1 MNISSVCIISQ
12 IEKYSSTIVRIK
24 SYKCTLVQEVKVM
37 AFADRLK
44 DFREKEK
51 LSQADFAK
59 MIGISTRTLVHYEDG
74 ERYPRDVEVYKK
86 IAEVM
91 DCDYNY
97 LLEESDEFLNRVY
110 NMGGKRELEKA
121 RALTEGLSSLFAGG
135 EISDEDKDAAFEA
148 ITRAYWEAKRENK
161 KYGRKKKD

>member
-1 MNISSVCIISQ
+1 ML
-12 IEKYSSTIVRIK
+12 Y
-24 SYKCTLVQEVKVM
+24 QEVKVM

-44 DFREKEK
+44 EFREKEK

-91 DCDYNY
+91 AVSYTH
-97 LLEESDEFLNRVY
+97 
-110 NMGGKRELEKA
+110 
-121 RALTEGLSSLFAGG
+121 LTLP
-135 EISDEDKDAAFEA
+135 
-148 ITRAYWEAKRENK
+148 TTPYV
-161 KYGRKKKD
+161 

>member
-1 MNISSVCIISQ
+1 MNISSVVLYL
-12 IEKYSSTIVRIK
+12 KLKNNSSTIVRIK

-44 DFREKEK
+44 EFREKEK

>member
-1 MNISSVCIISQ
+1 
-12 IEKYSSTIVRIK
+12 
-24 SYKCTLVQEVKVM
+24 M

-44 DFREKEK
+44 EFCEKEK
-51 LSQADFAK
+51 LSQVDFAK

-74 ERYPRDVEVYKK
+74 EKYPRNIEVYKK

-91 DCDYNY
+91 NCDYNY

-110 NMGGKRELEKA
+110 NMSDKKELEKA
-121 RALTEGLSSLFAGG
+121 RALTEGLSSLFAGS
-135 EISDEDKDAAFEA
+135 EISDEDKDATFEA
-148 ITRAYWEAKRENK
+148 ITRAYWETKKENK

>member
-1 MNISSVCIISQ
+1 
-12 IEKYSSTIVRIK
+12 
-24 SYKCTLVQEVKVM
+24 
-37 AFADRLK
+37 
-44 DFREKEK
+44 
-51 LSQADFAK
+51 
-59 MIGISTRTLVHYEDG
+59 
-74 ERYPRDVEVYKK
+74 
-86 IAEVM
+86 VM

-110 NMGGKRELEKA
+110 NMGGKKELEKA

>member
-1 MNISSVCIISQ
+1 
-12 IEKYSSTIVRIK
+12 
-24 SYKCTLVQEVKVM
+24 M

-44 DFREKEK
+44 EFREKEN

-91 DCDYNY
+91 NCDYNY

-110 NMGGKRELEKA
+110 NMGGKKELEKA

-148 ITRAYWEAKRENK
+148 ITRAYCEAKRENK

>member
-1 MNISSVCIISQ
+1 
-12 IEKYSSTIVRIK
+12 
-24 SYKCTLVQEVKVM
+24 M

-44 DFREKEK
+44 EFREKK
-51 LSQADFAK
+51 VKSSRLCKNDRNKYKNSC
-59 MIGISTRTLVHYEDG
+59 TLWRRRKIPKRCRG
-74 ERYPRDVEVYKK
+74 LQK

>member
-1 MNISSVCIISQ
+1 
-12 IEKYSSTIVRIK
+12 
-24 SYKCTLVQEVKVM
+24 M

-91 DCDYNY
+91 DC
-97 LLEESDEFLNRVY
+97 
-110 NMGGKRELEKA
+110 
-121 RALTEGLSSLFAGG
+121 
-135 EISDEDKDAAFEA
+135 
-148 ITRAYWEAKRENK
+148 
-161 KYGRKKKD
+161 

>member
-1 MNISSVCIISQ
+1 
-12 IEKYSSTIVRIK
+12 
-24 SYKCTLVQEVKVM
+24 M

-44 DFREKEK
+44 EFREKEK

-121 RALTEGLSSLFAGG
+121 RALTEGLSSYLLVEKFLTKIKMLLLKLLLVLIGRLK
-135 EISDEDKDAAFEA
+135 EK
-148 ITRAYWEAKRENK
+148 TRNTVV
-161 KYGRKKKD
+161 RKKIR

>member
-1 MNISSVCIISQ
+1 MLYLKLKNN
-12 IEKYSSTIVRIK
+12 SSTIVRIK
-24 SYKCTLVQEVKVM
+24 SYKCTLIQGVKIM

>member
-1 MNISSVCIISQ
+1 
-12 IEKYSSTIVRIK
+12 
-24 SYKCTLVQEVKVM
+24 M

-51 LSQADFAK
+51 LSQEDFAK

-74 ERYPRDVEVYKK
+74 ETYPRDVEVYKK

-91 DCDYNY
+91 NCDYNY

-121 RALTEGLSSLFAGG
+121 RALTEGLSSLFAALT
-135 EISDEDKDAAFEA
+135 IAS
-148 ITRAYWEAKRENK
+148 TS
-161 KYGRKKKD
+161 